1 MPTTKRQDP
10 LKPRKSP
17 TQGRATQ
24 TVEAILESAA
34 HILETEGFDGY
45 NTNAIAVRAGVS
57 IGSLYQYFGN
67 KDGIVMALIAV
78 ANGRLLTAISS
89 AAALS
94 DPNTA
99 MDAMISAAVDHQLRR
114 PRLAQILDLEE
125 HRLYRSAAR
134 DDMLS
139 SRLHLEV
146 LEVVERLYGPH
157 PELPCICADLVAIT
171 RAICDA
177 AGSRQGNSR
186 AVLQERIRKAIR
198 GYLRE
203 QFAVP
208 TKAQ

>member
-198 GYLRE
+198 GYLSE

>member
-45 NTNAIAVRAGVS
+45 NTTAIAVRAGVS